1 MLTENQDPTCSNDMT
16 LYNGGRLEAR
26 QAGGGVQM
34 GPHCKVVEGPGNP
47 ESSPA
52 HLKNE
57 GDGYQDGLIDGH
69 SVAST

>member
-1 MLTENQDPTCSNDMT
+1 MT
-16 LYNGGRLEAR
+16 WHYTTGGGWRPVKPV
-26 QAGGGVQM
+26 GGVQM
-34 GPHCKVVEGPGNP
+34 GPPCNVVEGPGNP

-69 SVAST
+69 SIAST